1 VYTPLSWTTEESKK
15 ERKGIKGKRKEEKI
29 CNTE

>member
-15 ERKGIKGKRKEEKI
+15 ERKGKKSKEKR
-29 CNTE
+29 TENM